1 MKHKTDRFGTAVLV
15 CVMLFAS
22 GIASAPVQ
30 AGHAGAF
37 LGGIA
42 VARIG
47 QNMRDRNDYEEDQAY
62 YAQQQA
68 YSAQAQAN
76 NSRASSPEEK
86 IRKLDS
92 LLADGYITQAEYN
105 AKKKDILDNL

>member
-1 MKHKTDRFGTAVLV
+1 MKYKTDRFDTAVLV
-15 CVMLFAS
+15 CIMLFAS

-47 QNMRDRNDYEEDQAY
+47 QNMRDRNDYAEDQAY
-62 YAQQQA
+62 YSQQQ
-68 YSAQAQAN
+68 YNAQVQAN

-86 IRKLDS
+86 ISKLDS
-92 LLADGYITQAEYN
+92 LLKGGYITQAEYN
-105 AKKKDILDNL
+105 AKKKDILNNL